1 MSEKNPVALL
11 TDATEFIGPAVVE
24 LFTSRGA
31 TVLAADPSFSDEKAA
46 AAFKGDNPNVIPIIQ
61 TASAETVARAKHHR
75 EEIDILCVGGAHPA
89 TKTTAAQLQEDV
101 TRSFFENLAM
111 EPLAYLSHLVDGMK
125 ARQYGRVVF
134 LSSSGPIGGIPNYTA
149 YAAAR
154 AALNGAVRSLSM
166 ELSSSGISV
175 NAIAANF
182 VATEA
187 YFPKALIE
195 QPDVRAKILSRVPIK
210 RFGDP
215 SEAARAVAFFAL
227 EDSRFIT
234 GQVLSVSGGWS

>member
-11 TDATEFIGPAVVE
+11 TDAAEFIGPAIVD
-24 LFTSRGA
+24 LFALRGV
-31 TVLAADPSFSDEKAA
+31 TVLAADPSFDDEKTATTFQA
-46 AAFKGDNPNVIPIIQ
+46 GRANVIPIRQ
-61 TASAETVARAKHHR
+61 TGSAETVARARTHHK
-75 EEIDILCVGGAHPA
+75 EIDILCAGGAHRA
-89 TKTTAAQLQEDV
+89 IKTTASQLQEDV
-101 TRSFFENLAM
+101 TRSFFENLVM
-111 EPLAYLSHLVDGMK
+111 EPLAYLSYLVDGMK

-134 LSSSGPIGGIPNYTA
+134 VSSSAPIGGIPNYTA

-175 NAIAANF
+175 NAIAPNF

-210 RFGDP
+210 RLGEP
-215 SEAARAVAFFAL
+215 SEAARAVELFAL
-227 EDSRFIT
+227 AESRFIT